1 MHADES
7 GPNPSAE
14 QIGWTE
20 IAEAVRVGIFRRAQ
34 RTGEME
40 PDSLQNFVAAARDA
54 LLLEQDSRLFDH
66 ELQLRAARQRLEE

>member
-20 IAEAVRVGIFRRAQ
+20 IAEAVRVGMFRRAQ
-34 RTGEME
+34 RMSEI
-40 PDSLQNFVAAARDA
+40 DAASLQGFVAAARDA